1 MTDLTDLQQ
10 RFVKAYVGEARF
22 NATEAARRA
31 GYQGSENTLAVA
43 GSRNLRK
50 DKVRKAIEERTK
62 RFVMDQDEAAYR
74 LARMARGDIG
84 DFFEVVETTTEDG
97 EERTLLVVD
106 REAVAEEG
114 GGLVREISFDA
125 NGRPR
130 LKMYDAKKALKTILK
145 VHGAFGAKG
154 TEEDPIHTKRTES
167 VDVEDLTDE
176 QLERLANGE
185 SLEEVL

>member
-10 RFVKAYVGEARF
+10 RFVKAYVGEAQF

-31 GYQGSENTLAVA
+31 GYQGTDNALAAA
-43 GSRNLRK
+43 GSRNLSK
-50 DKVRKAIEERTK
+50 DKVRKAIEERTA

-84 DFFEVVETTTEDG
+84 DFFEVETTTEDG

-114 GGLVREISFDA
+114 GGLVREISFDT

-130 LKMYDAKKALKTILK
+130 LKMYDAKDALKTILK
-145 VHGAFGAKG
+145 IHGAFGAKG
-154 TEEDPIHTKRTES
+154 TEEDPQHVI
-167 VDVEDLTDE
+167 VDLTGGDE
-176 QLERLANGE
+176 DG
-185 SLEEVL
+185 